1 MEKHYVIIDTAMAA
15 AVFGFYIN
23 CKVLAGMGSQQ
34 SALKIKDDYVG
45 DLQKRFNCQN
55 RIMCFLSR

>member
-1 MEKHYVIIDTAMAA
+1 MIIDTAMAA